1 MNEVN
6 FFVAGDIAA
15 IHSEQLR
22 KMEGKVKQASIETTE
37 SFSSTLSRNLLD
49 SLFALSKPENGNMDL
64 VGTGSD
70 ELLLEDM
77 VQQMDEILSLQLS
90 ILNEVQELE
99 SKPNRSINTDG
110 IPDGYYEL
118 LEDVMAMVNV
128 LTTLDNTTQGETR
141 EAFESFARL
150 SERVLMFMKGF
161 LQTKEE
167 KTDQFVLPMKE
178 HKNLK
183 ELMSMI
189 ETRLGKL
196 LSFEVTQGQN
206 STSVTENSPKRPA
219 YASIPEAV
227 LQNGPVTMNL
237 LQLPKQTTIQWTIDT
252 TTNEAAREQ
261 LLQKLEG
268 ILAKTSSRLV
278 NGNQSITIRLAPEH
292 LGTLHIKLQETQH
305 GLMAKLIVHSKAA
318 ASLLESGL
326 SNLKQALVHSNVNME
341 KLEIVYQDQEQKF
354 TQQNKDNNEDSSHT
368 RHFSKKDSNDGDNN
382 QSFEDVLLEELEIKN
397 AVGDGE

>member
-15 IHSEQLR
+15 IHSEQVT
-22 KMEGKVKQASIETTE
+22 KMEGKVKKASIETTD

-49 SLFALSKPENGNMDL
+49 SLLALSKLENENMDL
-64 VGTGSD
+64 EGTISD
-70 ELLLEDM
+70 ELLLGDM
-77 VQQMDEILSLQLS
+77 VQQMDEILSLQLT
-90 ILNEVQELE
+90 ILNEIQEFE
-99 SKPNRSINTDG
+99 DNSNRTIHTDG

-118 LEDVMAMVNV
+118 LEEVMVMVNV
-128 LTTLDNTTQGETR
+128 LTTLNHSTQSETR
-141 EAFESFARL
+141 EALESFSRL
-150 SERVLMFMKGF
+150 SERVLLFMKGF

-167 KTDQFVLPMKE
+167 KTNQFALPLKE

-189 ETRLGKL
+189 ENKLGKL
-196 LSFEVTQGQN
+196 LSLEVTQRQN
-206 STSVTENSPKRPA
+206 TTSVTEKSPKRPA

-278 NGNQSITIRLAPEH
+278 NGNQSIIIRLAPEH
-292 LGTLHIKLQETQH
+292 LGTLHIKLQETQQ
-305 GLMAKLIVHSKAA
+305 GLMAKLIVHSKTA
-318 ASLLESGL
+318 ASLLESGM
-326 SNLKQALVHSNVNME
+326 SNLKQALIQSNVNME
-341 KLEIVYQDQEQKF
+341 KLEIVFQDQEQKF
-354 TQQNKDNNEDSSHT
+354 TQQNKDNNEDSSHP
-368 RHFSKKDSNDGDNN
+368 RNFSKKDSNDGADN
-382 QSFEDVLLEELEIKN
+382 QSFEDVLLEELEINN
-397 AVGDGE
+397 AVGDRE